1 MRCASRSTLDELTAI
16 RGVDHAETLKD
27 GRYRLIFAAMPL
39 RRRWWQAPTQL
50 QWGLHELIPE
60 QQSLEDLFIELTQH
74 EEADAMIWVIARR
87 EFGAMFL
94 APLAWVILAVI
105 QIILGYMFLTNLD
118 NFSCLQPQLMQ
129 LENTPGVTDIVIT
142 PLMQVA
148 AIILLMVMPLL
159 TMRSIAEEKRNRS
172 LTLLISAPLSM
183 SEIVLGKFLGL
194 MLFVLV
200 LVSMLMLM
208 PLSLYLGT
216 TPDRRQ
222 AAVDLSR
229 HAAAARRLQRDRPLP
244 VQPHREPDH
253 RRGRQLRYPADAV
266 DRRLAQ
272 RVGRQR
278 PVAAGLPVA
287 AATSSVDSWKACST
301 AAMSPTTCC

>member
-1 MRCASRSTLDELTAI
+1 
-16 RGVDHAETLKD
+16 
-27 GRYRLIFAAMPL
+27 
-39 RRRWWQAPTQL
+39 
-50 QWGLHELIPE
+50 
-60 QQSLEDLFIELTQH
+60 
-74 EEADAMIWVIARR
+74 MIWVIARR

-118 NFSCLQPQLMQ
+118 NFFLLQPQLLQ
-129 LENTPGVTDIVIT
+129 LQNTPGVTDIVIA

-172 LTLLISAPLSM
+172 LTLLISSPLSM
-183 SEIVLGKFLGL
+183 TEIVLGKFFGL

-216 TPDRRQ
+216 TPDSGKLLSIYLGMLLLLGSFSAIGLYLSSLTENQ
-222 AAVDLSR
+222 TIAAVGSFGILLMLWIIDWLS
-229 HAAAARRLQRDRPLP
+229 
-244 VQPHREPDH
+244 E
-253 RRGRQLRYPADAV
+253 
-266 DRRLAQ
+266 
-272 RVGRQR
+272 
-278 PVAAGLPVA
+278 
-287 AATSSVDSWKACST
+287 SVDSGQSLLAYLSLLQHHESLLEGVFDSSDIAYYLLLISAFLGLT
-301 AAMSPTTCC
+301 IRQLDRERLL